1 MGPHPWGVERV
12 KALESIPGPVLV
24 VGGAA
29 ALVLLYLKANG
40 AGNVGQQIGGG
51 AVDLVGGVVRGV
63 VEALPEEIRP
73 TSDQNLIYRGVNA
86 VGGAVSGE
94 GSAWTL
100 GGWIYDITH

>member
-1 MGPHPWGVERV
+1 MS
-12 KALESIPGPVLV
+12 ALKSIQAPVLIA
-24 VGGAA
+24 GGAA
-29 ALVLLYLKANG
+29 ALVLLYLKLNG
-40 AGNVGQQIGGG
+40 AGSVGQQIGGG

-73 TSDQNLIYRGVNA
+73 TSDRNLIYRGVNA
-86 VGGAVSGE
+86 VGGTVSGE